1 MLKIISQTE
10 KEEDWSSAHN
20 NNEVDDV
27 SYSMVED
34 NAKKNLKLTIS
45 VHICIIFCT
54 AVRKCYCN

>member
-10 KEEDWSSAHN
+10 NEEDWSSAHN

-34 NAKKNLKLTIS
+34 NAKKNLIDHLKSNLENEPA
-45 VHICIIFCT
+45 IIT
-54 AVRKCYCN
+54 KQNS